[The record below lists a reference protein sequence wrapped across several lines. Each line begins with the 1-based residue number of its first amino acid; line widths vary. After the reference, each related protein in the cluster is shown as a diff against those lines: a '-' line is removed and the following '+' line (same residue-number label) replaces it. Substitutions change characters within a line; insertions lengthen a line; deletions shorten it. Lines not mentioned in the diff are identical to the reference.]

1 MPWRPKTSQSLTPL
15 GLAVCLSLF
24 GDLTLYTVLVTQL
37 DELNLTLADV
47 GVMLSV
53 NRLIRIP
60 ANPLIGL
67 FVDRIGRRGIFIFGM
82 ALGVLS
88 TASYGLVR
96 GFWPFLSGR
105 LAWGMAWTCINVG
118 GRAMLVD
125 ISTR

>member
-1 MPWRPKTSQSLTPL
+1 MPWRTKTSRSLTPL

-47 GVMLSV
+47 GIMLSV

-60 ANPLIGL
+60 GNPVIGL
-67 FVDRIGRRGIFIFGM
+67 FVDHLGRRGIFIFGM
-82 ALGVLS
+82 VLGVLS

-96 GFWPFLSGR
+96 GFWPFLGGR
-105 LAWGMAWTCINVG
+105 LVWGIT
-118 GRAMLVD
+118 
-125 ISTR
+125 